1 MVNTGKPAEF
11 HGADTLLARAK
22 AGDAQAFCE
31 LAAPQEA
38 RLLEEARGLC
48 RDPSTAEDLAAET
61 LAEAWR
67 SLARYDQ
74 TCRLGTWLFSILL
87 HRYQKHLR
95 RARSRPIPLAQ
106 MPAAEV
112 EVHQREQENVP
123 SAAPSPAEAAEQR
136 EADDRIRGALESLP
150 EKHRQVVLL
159 RFFEDAS
166 LPEIAALLGCSVG
179 TVKSR
184 LHYALEKL
192 REMAGTLNL
201 FDLRGDKEV

>member
-1 MVNTGKPAEF
+1 MVDTGKPAEF
-11 HGADTLLARAK
+11 QVGDKLLARAK

-31 LAAPQEA
+31 LAAQQEV

-48 RDPSTAEDLAAET
+48 RDQSTAEDLAAEA

-74 TCRLGTWLFSILL
+74 TCRLSTWLFSILL

-106 MPAAEV
+106 LPATEV
-112 EVHQREQENVP
+112 EAHQQEGESVP

-136 EADDRIRGALESLP
+136 ESDDRIRGAIESLP

-166 LPEIAALLGCSVG
+166 LREIAALLGCSVG

-192 REMAGTLNL
+192 REMEGRLNL
-201 FDLRGDKEV
+201 SELRGDKEV

>member
-11 HGADTLLARAK
+11 QVADKLLARAK
-22 AGDAQAFCE
+22 TGDAQAFCE
-31 LAAPQEA
+31 LAAQQ
-38 RLLEEARGLC
+38 EARGLC
-48 RDPSTAEDLAAET
+48 RDQSTAEDLAAET

-74 TCRLGTWLFSILL
+74 TCRLSTWLFSILL
-87 HRYQKHLR
+87 HRYQKQHLR

-106 MPAAEV
+106 LPASEV
-112 EVHQREQENVP
+112 AVHQQEQENVP
-123 SAAPSPAEAAEQR
+123 SVAPSPAEAAEQR
-136 EADDRIRGALESLP
+136 ESDDRIRSAIESLP

-159 RFFEDAS
+159 RLFEDAS

-184 LHYALEKL
+184 LHYALERL
-192 REMAGTLNL
+192 REMKGTLNL
-201 FDLRGDKEV
+201 RDGRGDKEV

>member
-11 HGADTLLARAK
+11 QVADQLLARAK
-22 AGDAQAFCE
+22 AGDARAFCE
-31 LAAPQEA
+31 LAAPQEV

-48 RDPSTAEDLAAET
+48 RDQSTAEDLAAET

-74 TCRLGTWLFSILL
+74 TCRLSTWLFSILL

-106 MPAAEV
+106 LPATEV

-123 SAAPSPAEAAEQR
+123 FAAPSPAEAAAQR
-136 EADDRIRGALESLP
+136 EADDRIRGAIESLP
-150 EKHRQVVLL
+150 DKHRQVVLL

-166 LPEIAALLGCSVG
+166 LPEIAALLGCSLG

-192 REMAGTLNL
+192 REMEGTLNL
-201 FDLRGDKEV
+201 SDLRGDKAV